1 MSSGIEIPEEGVDYY
16 LPQHVPHGE
25 IRTQMYYSDIT
36 QAWRKCLV
44 YTPAGYDENNTQ
56 KYPVLYLQHG
66 SGEDETGWSNQG
78 KADNILD
85 NLIASQKAVPML
97 VVMDRGYATDPKEK
111 ETGQKGR
118 FNFNTFER
126 VVINELIP
134 MIDKNY
140 RTLPDREHR
149 AIAGL
154 SMGGF
159 QAVSIGLAHL
169 DKFAHIGGFSGG
181 GRMNSNELNTAYNG
195 VFADAEAFNQK
206 VKTLYISLGTEE
218 AARFKNVTEFH
229 DALTQANINH
239 IYYESPGTAHEWLTW
254 RCSLHQFAGLIF
266 K

>member
-1 MSSGIEIPEEGVDYY
+1 MVEP
-16 LPQHVPHGE
+16 
-25 IRTQMYYSDIT
+25 
-36 QAWRKCLV
+36 
-44 YTPAGYDENNTQ
+44 
-56 KYPVLYLQHG
+56 
-66 SGEDETGWSNQG
+66 G

-97 VVMDRGYATDPKEK
+97 VVMDRGYAIDPKEK

-159 QAVSIGLAHL
+159 QEMS
-169 DKFAHIGGFSGG
+169 
-181 GRMNSNELNTAYNG
+181 
-195 VFADAEAFNQK
+195 EAIVCLLPSVYSTIRFRR
-206 VKTLYISLGTEE
+206 SLG
-218 AARFKNVTEFH
+218 
-229 DALTQANINH
+229 
-239 IYYESPGTAHEWLTW
+239 
-254 RCSLHQFAGLIF
+254 
-266 K
+266 

>member
-1 MSSGIEIPEEGVDYY
+1 MDCC

-97 VVMDRGYATDPKEK
+97 VVMDRGYAIDPKEK

-140 RTLPDREHR
+140 RTLPPSYR
-149 AIAGL
+149 AIAGT
-154 SMGGF
+154 G
-159 QAVSIGLAHL
+159 
-169 DKFAHIGGFSGG
+169 
-181 GRMNSNELNTAYNG
+181 
-195 VFADAEAFNQK
+195 
-206 VKTLYISLGTEE
+206 
-218 AARFKNVTEFH
+218 
-229 DALTQANINH
+229 
-239 IYYESPGTAHEWLTW
+239 
-254 RCSLHQFAGLIF
+254 
-266 K
+266 

>member
-1 MSSGIEIPEEGVDYY
+1 MKNKVCLSLILCLLVNLAGYSQSAVFESLSFDSQKLGRKVSYSIY
-16 LPQHVPHGE
+16 LP
-25 IRTQMYYSDIT
+25 SD
-36 QAWRKCLV
+36 
-44 YTPAGYDENNTQ
+44 YNTS
-56 KYPVLYLQHG
+56 KRNYPVLYLLHG
-66 SGEDETGWSNQG
+66 YTDNETNWIHMGQM
-78 KADNILD
+78 KTIADRA
-85 NLIASQKAVPML
+85 IANEEAVPMII
-97 VVMDRGYATDPKEK
+97 VMPDAWDTWYVNQYDGKVPYEDM
-111 ETGQKGR
+111 
-118 FNFNTFER
+118 FFE
-126 VVINELIP
+126 ELIP
-134 MIDKNY
+134 YMEKTY
-140 RTLPDREHR
+140 RVRSNQESR

-254 RCSLHQFAGLIF
+254 RRSLHQFAGLIF